1 MTGFPVAAE
10 WFRKRDLGGGL
21 TLIDEPHTDV
31 LMRANIWHLRGRDRD
46 LLVDG
51 GLGVA
56 PLRPAFPEL
65 FEGRETIA
73 FATHTHADH
82 IGAIHEFE
90 QRWVHPL
97 EAEVAGPAAARH
109 ADLRP
114 DSGRGAAALPGRGLP
129 AARAGPGH
137 RRCRM
142 PATICAATPCRAPS
156 RPGGSRRGRWS
167 ISATGSS
174 GCCMCPA
181 IRPAA
186 SPCSRTPPARLFAGD
201 VIYDGPLL
209 YRGPGMDIGDYVRSF
224 ALLRSLPLTV
234 VHAGHDDSFGK
245 ARLDAIID
253 VYLARW
259 RAEGLIEELT
269 GTAAAIPRLS
279 RGSKRGMHDGP
290 VGASARDHP
299 AQPGPAAGLPRRD
312 CRVGPGHRAGPVR
325 ALVVRPAGPARHLAK
340 SWPRSA
346 KALNSSALPDG
357 SRKNIVACSPTWPL
371 KRT

>member
-1 MTGFPVAAE
+1 MTGFDLPVAAE

-21 TLIDEPHTDV
+21 TLIVEPHTDV

-65 FEGRETIA
+65 FAGRETIA

-97 EAEVAGPAAARH
+97 EAEALARPRPGTLISDQIPAEARRRFLDADYPPLGPALITAVPH
-109 ADLRP
+109 AGYDLR
-114 DSGRGAAALPGRGLP
+114 SYALQGAEPTR
-129 AARAGPGH
+129 RIEAGEVVDLGDRQFRVLHVPGH
-137 RRCRM
+137 S
-142 PATICAATPCRAPS
+142 PGSIALFEDATAT
-156 RPGGSRRGRWS
+156 
-167 ISATGSS
+167 
-174 GCCMCPA
+174 
-181 IRPAA
+181 
-186 SPCSRTPPARLFAGD
+186 LFAGD

-253 VYLARW
+253 AYLARW
-259 RAEGLIEELT
+259 RAEGLIE
-269 GTAAAIPRLS
+269 G
-279 RGSKRGMHDGP
+279 
-290 VGASARDHP
+290 
-299 AQPGPAAGLPRRD
+299 
-312 CRVGPGHRAGPVR
+312 
-325 ALVVRPAGPARHLAK
+325 
-340 SWPRSA
+340 
-346 KALNSSALPDG
+346 
-357 SRKNIVACSPTWPL
+357 
-371 KRT
+371 

>member
-1 MTGFPVAAE
+1 MTGFPVAAA

-31 LMRANIWHLRGRDRD
+31 LMQANIWHLRGRDRD

-97 EAEVAGPAAARH
+97 EAESLARPRPGTLISDQIPAEARQRFLDAGYPPLGPALVTAVPH
-109 ADLRP
+109 AGYDLR
-114 DSGRGAAALPGRGLP
+114 GYALQ
-129 AARAGPGH
+129 
-137 RRCRM
+137 
-142 PATICAATPCRAPS
+142 S
-156 RPGGSRRGRWS
+156 RPGGSGRGRWS

-186 SPCSRTPPARLFAGD
+186 SPCSRTPPAR
-201 VIYDGPLL
+201 
-209 YRGPGMDIGDYVRSF
+209 
-224 ALLRSLPLTV
+224 
-234 VHAGHDDSFGK
+234 
-245 ARLDAIID
+245 
-253 VYLARW
+253 
-259 RAEGLIEELT
+259 
-269 GTAAAIPRLS
+269 
-279 RGSKRGMHDGP
+279 
-290 VGASARDHP
+290 
-299 AQPGPAAGLPRRD
+299 
-312 CRVGPGHRAGPVR
+312 
-325 ALVVRPAGPARHLAK
+325 
-340 SWPRSA
+340 
-346 KALNSSALPDG
+346 
-357 SRKNIVACSPTWPL
+357 CSPAT
-371 KRT
+371 